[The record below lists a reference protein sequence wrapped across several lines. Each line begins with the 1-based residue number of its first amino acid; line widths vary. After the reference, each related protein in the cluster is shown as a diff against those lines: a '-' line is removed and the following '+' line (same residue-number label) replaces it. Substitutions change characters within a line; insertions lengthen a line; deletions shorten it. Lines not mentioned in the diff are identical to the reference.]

1 MGTVYAG
8 QVTDYRVPVRSAHP
22 LAVMIARQLGRLY
35 GRDIA
40 AQSNGAIRFGQPGL
54 SGGRRGY
61 WGYVN
66 PPQLFV
72 GWNPHKVAAGSVR
85 PTLGKLP
92 GTQAPYAN
100 TGPLLA
106 AMYTVSGVP
115 SSGGVGGA

>member
-22 LAVMIARQLGRLY
+22 LAVKIARQLGRLY
-35 GRDIA
+35 GRNIA
-40 AQSNGAIRFGQPGL
+40 GDNGTIRYGAPGL

-61 WGYVN
+61 RGYVN
-66 PPQLFV
+66 PPQMFI
-72 GWNPHKVAAGSVR
+72 GWNPHNVAGGTVR

-115 SSGGVGGA
+115 STGGVGGA